1 MKLRPRCRVVL
12 EEEARPSSHKRLRGK
27 DVRKEGDD
35 DDYACSICLARL
47 QMRDGHA
54 DWSQCPTC
62 RHVFHSKCI
71 HAHARVSSMD
81 DAFACPMC
89 KTVST
94 IDDLDEWYASDL
106 MDAVRDD
113 DSTYEED
120 AENDVPS
127 DRKLRVRK

>member
-1 MKLRPRCRVVL
+1 
-12 EEEARPSSHKRLRGK
+12 
-27 DVRKEGDD
+27 
-35 DDYACSICLARL
+35 
-47 QMRDGHA
+47 
-54 DWSQCPTC
+54 
-62 RHVFHSKCI
+62 
-71 HAHARVSSMD
+71 MD